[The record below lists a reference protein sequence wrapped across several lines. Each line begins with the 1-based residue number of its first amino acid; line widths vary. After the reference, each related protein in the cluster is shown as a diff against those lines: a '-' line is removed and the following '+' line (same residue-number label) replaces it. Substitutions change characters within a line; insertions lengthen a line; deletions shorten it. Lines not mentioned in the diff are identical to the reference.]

1 MSLELLNKRLR
12 YQGGNQQERF
22 IKDKLNSL
30 KKALLYSYQA
40 ATATLADG
48 REFRCLINP
57 DQIKNIY
64 DNKYISIP
72 FEDICLNEKEISADG
87 KIQIR
92 KTTEGLQEI
101 GMKPGDVFTW
111 KENGTD

>member
-40 ATATLADG
+40 ATAILADG

-57 DQIKNIY
+57 DKTKPAY
-64 DNKYISIP
+64 DNKIISIP
-72 FEDICLNEKEISADG
+72 YK
-87 KIQIR
+87 
-92 KTTEGLQEI
+92 
-101 GMKPGDVFTW
+101 DVC
-111 KENGTD
+111 